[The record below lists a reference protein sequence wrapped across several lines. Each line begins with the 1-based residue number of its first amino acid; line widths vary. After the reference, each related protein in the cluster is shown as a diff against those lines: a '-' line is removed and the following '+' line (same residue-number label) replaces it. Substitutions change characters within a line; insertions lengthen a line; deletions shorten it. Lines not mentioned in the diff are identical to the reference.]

1 MQAVGVG
8 DVGTDRDRL
17 VSSKVSGFLAGPAS
31 ISAMVTFAPSPANRI
46 AVARPIPLPAPVMKA
61 TLPAS
66 LGTDHQDTDNDALGA
81 RADLARDPQ
90 RARRLI
96 NSGQPELMRLDGGSQ
111 PAYARQG
118 ARASGVGSEK
128 YFETGGVGLLIY
140 GAAQRRRR
148 Q

>member
-1 MQAVGVG
+1 MARGTGSSNPFPSTGESDELSLRVAVP
-8 DVGTDRDRL
+8 DRWAPTERL
-17 VSSKVSGFLAGPAS
+17 
-31 ISAMVTFAPSPANRI
+31 I

-66 LGTDHQDTDNDALGA
+66 LGTDHQDTYNDALGA